1 MAGSGR
7 VRMVAISAC
16 IGIRS
21 LLGMLSPLFLSSPSF
36 PLSLLEQP
44 PSPGKSPCSGKLTS
58 GRFILQTHTQR
69 LAEKALLEKSPLKTL
84 TLEDF
89 LETSRQAL
97 TGTLTPVTPESF
109 AKWKKERLDKKA
121 AEDEARKAKEA
132 TGRAMF
138 EQGGWEVDSEEEGES
153 GDDGGEGESEG
164 ESGEE
169 GWDVEGMRRE
179 TERVREEEER
189 RRVEGLGWRAVVAEN
204 GVEEDAAVG
213 AGELVSSNGVDGD
226 S

>member
-1 MAGSGR
+1 MCPR
-7 VRMVAISAC
+7 
-16 IGIRS
+16 
-21 LLGMLSPLFLSSPSF
+21 
-36 PLSLLEQP
+36 
-44 PSPGKSPCSGKLTS
+44 
-58 GRFILQTHTQR
+58 RFILQTHTQR

-109 AKWKKERLDKKA
+109 ATWKKERLDKKA

-138 EQGGWEVDSEEEGES
+138 EQGGWEEDSEEEGES

-164 ESGEE
+164 DSGEE

-189 RRVEGLGWRAVVAEN
+189 RRVEGLGGRAVAEEN

-213 AGELVSSNGVDGD
+213 VGEVVSSNGVNGD